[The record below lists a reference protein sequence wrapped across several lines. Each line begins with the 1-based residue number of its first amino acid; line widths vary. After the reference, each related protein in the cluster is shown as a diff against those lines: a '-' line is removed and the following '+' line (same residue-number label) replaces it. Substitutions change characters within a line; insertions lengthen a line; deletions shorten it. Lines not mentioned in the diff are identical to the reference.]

1 MKIILLKLFIICF
14 FSFSSFAEDYGY
26 ISEEIAIKNAVIRI
40 AKNSANNSA
49 AYFEINNFKNTDIKI
64 LQASSYICSK
74 IEIHKS
80 ETKDN
85 VTKMIKISNGLI
97 IPKNSKVK
105 FETGSYH
112 LMLIKMKSSFTKDH
126 SVPIELTFE
135 NMDPILVN
143 FKIVDTQNMNHN
155 H

>member
-1 MKIILLKLFIICF
+1 MKIVLLKLFIICF
-14 FSFSSFAEDYGY
+14 FSFSCFAEDYGY
-26 ISEEIAIKNAVIRI
+26 ISEEISIKNAFIRI

-97 IPKNSKVK
+97 ISGENSKISIFPPNHK
-105 FETGSYH
+105 NAPEGSQIHY
-112 LMLIKMKSSFTKDH
+112 
-126 SVPIELTFE
+126 
-135 NMDPILVN
+135 
-143 FKIVDTQNMNHN
+143 
-155 H
+155 